1 MNAPLPAAALDA
13 SPNRAARQA
22 QVVAALAPVLPAH
35 ALLWQREDT
44 VPYEC
49 DGLTA
54 YRQLPLMVALPETE
68 GQVAAVLKACHA
80 LAVPVVARGAG
91 TGLSGGAMPHALGVV
106 LSLAKFNRI
115 VKLDALARTATVQC
129 GVRNLAISEAAAP
142 LGLYYAPD
150 PSSQIACT
158 IGGNVA
164 ENSGGVHCLKYG
176 LTLHNVLKVRGFT
189 VDG

>member
-1 MNAPLPAAALDA
+1 MNAPTAPTEHLAL
-13 SPNRAARQA
+13 NRAQRQA
-22 QVVAALAPVLPAH
+22 QVVAALSAVLPAH
-35 ALLWQREDT
+35 ALLWQAEDT
-44 VPYEC
+44 TPYEC

-54 YRQLPLMVALPETE
+54 YRQRPLVVALPETE
-68 GQVAAVLKACHA
+68 AQVQAVLQTCHA

-91 TGLSGGAMPHALGVV
+91 TGLSGGAMPHALGVT

-115 VKLDALARTATVQC
+115 LKVDAYSRTAVVQA

-142 LGLYYAPD
+142 YGLYYAPD

-164 ENSGGVHCLKYG
+164 ENSGGVH
-176 LTLHNVLKVRGFT
+176 
-189 VDG
+189 